1 MLRLVTA
8 LSQGIRTR
16 QGLTA
21 IRQTSNRHEGVTWLE
36 TRSFGVMTASNT
48 SSRLYD
54 ILKMYRVIRDNF
66 HCVYES
72 ESAGTAKTG
81 CSSNVKRYALNK
93 SEIE

>member
-1 MLRLVTA
+1 
-8 LSQGIRTR
+8 
-16 QGLTA
+16 
-21 IRQTSNRHEGVTWLE
+21 
-36 TRSFGVMTASNT
+36 MTASNT

-54 ILKMYRVIRDNF
+54 ILKLYRVIRDNF